1 VTLTS
6 NLDPL
11 PSLEYSIDGGAW
23 TDFTFSGDIATTPS
37 VNTGQ
42 TIAFRGDNTRFF
54 YFDHDTHFS
63 NFSCSQD
70 CYLYGNM
77 MSLLSADSYAM
88 NTSVGE
94 YAFCRLFK
102 DNTHI
107 YSHDTKQL
115 ALPATTL
122 ARSCYESLFQDCTHL
137 TTAPNLPA
145 TTLAT
150 TCYNNMFSGCTGLVN
165 APEISATT
173 LAYLCCANMFD
184 GCTSL
189 TTGPTLSATTLDD
202 YCYYYMF
209 KGCTSLNS
217 VTCLATNISAE
228 NCTDNWLYGVA
239 ATGTFTAANNTVAW
253 SEGTS
258 GIPSGWTRVNQYNIV
273 DLSELTGN
281 YEAKNG
287 DILINT
293 LAGNYKI
300 TIAADATVTLD
311 GATIN
316 GENNDNYNWAGITCL
331 GNATIVLEG
340 ANTVKGF
347 YENYP
352 GIHVAENKTLT
363 IQGTGSLNAS
373 SNGLG
378 AGIGGGNSIP
388 CGNIVIESGTITAT
402 GSGGAGIGSGLDAPC
417 GNITIS
423 GGTITATGAVGC
435 AGIGGGAPA
444 SCGVIN
450 ISGGTIEATGGD
462 DAAGIGGGSNGACS
476 NITISGGVITATGG
490 KYGAGIGSGCS
501 SACGNIT
508 ISCGTVTATGG
519 NDAAGIG
526 GGKSG
531 SCGSI
536 TITSGVNWVS
546 ATAGTDAPNSI
557 GKGSGSSCGTVTIGG
572 TEYYDG
578 SAYQNDGATYLATSP
593 LVYPVLYLS
602 GKFSVADGKQIQFAR
617 GNLQYTKSTATWS
630 FMSRQY
636 STVETAEDNYCTEN
650 YGNKDVVSLFGWG
663 TSGQNH
669 GAVAY
674 QPYSTIEDW
683 DVSDA
688 YNAYGERDK
697 NLYDSNGTADWGY
710 NMGSGWRTLTLSE
723 WRYLFTSRWGAS
735 YKWGL
740 ATVVGV
746 TGLVILPDT
755 WSLPGGCSFT
765 YGSGSGWTT
774 NSYDADKW
782 ELMEAAG
789 AVFLPAAGNRFG
801 RNVQLVGNRGYYW
814 CSSIY
819 SANHSCA
826 DVLDFYNV
834 GIVSL
839 TNSGSNKYIGCA
851 VRLVKDA
858 E

>member
-1 VTLTS
+1 
-6 NLDPL
+6 
-11 PSLEYSIDGGAW
+11 
-23 TDFTFSGDIATTPS
+23 
-37 VNTGQ
+37 
-42 TIAFRGDNTRFF
+42 
-54 YFDHDTHFS
+54 
-63 NFSCSQD
+63 
-70 CYLYGNM
+70 
-77 MSLLSADSYAM
+77 MSLLSASSYATA
-88 NTSVGE
+88 TSVGE
-94 YAFCRLFK
+94 NALIGLFSE
-102 DNTHI
+102 NGHTYHI
-107 YSHDTKQL
+107 HSHDTKEL
-115 ALPATTL
+115 VLPATTL
-122 ARSCYESLFQDCTHL
+122 ASGCYQTLFYGCTAL
-137 TTAPNLPA
+137 TRAPKLPA
-145 TTLAT
+145 TTLASV
-150 TCYNNMFSGCTGLVN
+150 CYVAMFYGC
-165 APEISATT
+165 S
-173 LAYLCCANMFD
+173 
-184 GCTSL
+184 
-189 TTGPTLSATTLDD
+189 
-202 YCYYYMF
+202 
-209 KGCTSLNS
+209 SLNS
-217 VTCLATNISAE
+217 VTCLATDISADH
-228 NCTDNWLYGVA
+228 CTDSWLEGVA
-239 ATGTFTAANNTVAW
+239 SDGTFTANNENVGWTLN
-253 SEGTS
+253 STS